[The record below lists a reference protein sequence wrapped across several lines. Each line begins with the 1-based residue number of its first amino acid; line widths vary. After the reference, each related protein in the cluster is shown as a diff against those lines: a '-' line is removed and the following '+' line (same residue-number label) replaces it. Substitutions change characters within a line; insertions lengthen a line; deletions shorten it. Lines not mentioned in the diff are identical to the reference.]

1 MRLLLALAM
10 ACAVLLV
17 GCGES
22 YDSLSDEA
30 YPLTNY
36 DGTAVTFPA
45 AYEGEVVLVGYV
57 YTQCP
62 DICSVITANM
72 RNVYDALDGDT
83 EGVQFVTI
91 TFDPARD
98 TPAQLAA
105 YAETFSL
112 QERQWDLLTGNPA
125 TIHALM
131 QRMGV
136 RRALAGEDAAAF
148 DGTFPEDEDYIIDH
162 TDRMTLI
169 DGEGRIRDYYMG
181 SRMPA
186 EMVVEDINHLR
197 RERS

>member
-1 MRLLLALAM
+1 MRLLSVLAM
-10 ACAVLLV
+10 ACAVVLA

-22 YDSLSDEA
+22 YDSLSEET

-36 DGTAVTFPA
+36 DSTAVTFPA
-45 AYEGEVVLVGYV
+45 AYEGEVLLVGYV

-72 RNVYDALDGDT
+72 RNIHDALEGDT
-83 EGVQFVTI
+83 EGVRFVTI

-98 TPAQLAA
+98 TPAQLAR
-105 YAETFSL
+105 YAETFGL
-112 QERQWDLLTGNPA
+112 QDRRWDLLTGDA
-125 TIHALM
+125 DTIDALM

-136 RRALAGEDAAAF
+136 RRALAGEDAASF

-169 DGEGRIRDYYMG
+169 DGQGRIRDYYMG

-186 EMVVEDINHLR
+186 EMVAEDINHLR

>member
-1 MRLLLALAM
+1 MRLLSALVL
-10 ACAVLLV
+10 ACAVLLA

-30 YPLTNY
+30 YPLTNH
-36 DGTAVTFPA
+36 DSTAVTFPA

-72 RNVYDALDGDT
+72 RNIYDALDGDT
-83 EGVQFVTI
+83 AGVQFVTI

-98 TPAQLAA
+98 TPARLAR
-105 YAETFSL
+105 YAETFGL
-112 QERQWDLLTGNPA
+112 EERQWDLLTGDPD

-136 RRALAGEDAAAF
+136 RRALAGADSASF
-148 DGTFPEDEDYIIDH
+148 DGTFPDDDDYIIDH
-162 TDRMTLI
+162 SDRMTLI
-169 DGEGRIRDYYMG
+169 DSEGRIRDYYMG

-186 EMVVEDINHLR
+186 ELVVEDINHLR